1 MGAFIFLLIFTIAG
15 YILGEIIDYEGW
27 LGFFLGMF
35 LWLIFIAIMSGVS
48 VFSSEVI
55 GEPWEV
61 EQYKIQGL
69 ESNIET
75 KQETFGAFVLGCGF
89 VNSDSDTDLKYYYFK
104 VDEIG
109 KQLESIE
116 IDKTLNTYIR
126 ETDNV
131 EPCLIYRYEKRRDTG
146 FCKWLFGGI
155 EMEHKVAEILVVPTN
170 TIKIEYNVDI

>member
-15 YILGEIIDYEGW
+15 YILGKIIDDECW
-27 LGFFLGMF
+27 LGTFFGML
-35 LWLIFIAIMSGVS
+35 LWLIFIMIMSGVS
-48 VFSSEVI
+48 MTCSEVV
-55 GEPWEV
+55 GKPWEV

-89 VNSDSDTDLKYYYFK
+89 VNSNSDTDLKYYYFK
-104 VDEIG
+104 VNDIG

-116 IDKTLNTYIR
+116 IDKTSNTYIR
-126 ETDNV
+126 ETDDI